1 MPVNYCGSATDSLI
15 LIVGFIKAKQLSD
28 PLPTTSG
35 VRQGCVLAPVLFC
48 VAIDWIL
55 RHMKSKPGVNVGRDL
70 FTDLVYADDT
80 AFFVNSPTNA
90 TTCLS
95 SFADTASVLGLQ
107 ISWPKT
113 KTQNL
118 GSSLQP
124 DTILVNGNRVD
135 PVSDFTYLGSSQSYD
150 GQCRPDIRRRIG
162 LASAVMSSLDNIWK
176 DKRLSLSTKLRV
188 YLALVQSVLLYAS
201 VTWTLTVADSKSL
214 DAFHMKCQHHILA
227 ISWHQFVRNEEVAT
241 VTGLSSLSPTF
252 SHLWTQ
258 CHSKV
263 GRGSACPQGAPQ
275 LHQPISW
282 TSTGPFLEA
291 SSWSSTWQVDR
302 PAPKR

>member
-1 MPVNYCGSATDSLI
+1 MTERLRLSTVTIHSNQSSDRFHFHVAYQTSCILVHLSESKKPKSAFLPRDARNTSVRVRL
-15 LIVGFIKAKQLSD
+15 GKQLSD

-55 RHMKSKPGVNVGRDL
+55 RHMKSKPGVTVGRDL

-80 AFFVNSPTNA
+80 AFFVDSPTNA
-90 TTCLS
+90 ITYLS
-95 SFADTASVLGLQ
+95 SFADTASVLLLGLQ

-118 GSSLQP
+118 GSGPQP

-135 PVSDFTYLGSSQSYD
+135 PVSDFRYLGSSQSSD

-176 DKRLSLSTKLRV
+176 DNGYLFPLNSVFISPWSSLYCCTHPKL
-188 YLALVQSVLLYAS
+188 
-201 VTWTLTVADSKSL
+201 
-214 DAFHMKCQHHILA
+214 
-227 ISWHQFVRNEEVAT
+227 
-241 VTGLSSLSPTF
+241 GLS
-252 SHLWTQ
+252 Q
-258 CHSKV
+258 
-263 GRGSACPQGAPQ
+263 
-275 LHQPISW
+275 
-282 TSTGPFLEA
+282 
-291 SSWSSTWQVDR
+291 
-302 PAPKR
+302 

>member
-118 GSSLQP
+118 GSGLQP
-124 DTILVNGNRVD
+124 DTILV
-135 PVSDFTYLGSSQSYD
+135 
-150 GQCRPDIRRRIG
+150 
-162 LASAVMSSLDNIWK
+162 
-176 DKRLSLSTKLRV
+176 
-188 YLALVQSVLLYAS
+188 
-201 VTWTLTVADSKSL
+201 
-214 DAFHMKCQHHILA
+214 
-227 ISWHQFVRNEEVAT
+227 
-241 VTGLSSLSPTF
+241 TGT
-252 SHLWTQ
+252 
-258 CHSKV
+258 
-263 GRGSACPQGAPQ
+263 A
-275 LHQPISW
+275 
-282 TSTGPFLEA
+282 
-291 SSWSSTWQVDR
+291 
-302 PAPKR
+302 